1 MKNDQPQE
9 KCKALP
15 PPLVR
20 RPALHHTSTPFFS
33 FLGSLSF
40 TPPRELIKIYFPSLF
55 KGVGDGGGAQTILV
69 PSLPA
74 KMKILLILAKNSCSA
89 LLHIDLFQLNLFP
102 SYYIYFLF
110 TNGHDTDTVKVQV
123 KVQDSVG
130 LIYKFYKAIMKVSS
144 FWRGFS

>member
-55 KGVGDGGGAQTILV
+55 KGVEDGGGAQTILV

-74 KMKILLILAKNSCSA
+74 KMKILLILAKKSCSA
-89 LLHIDLFQLNLFP
+89 LFHIDLFQLDLFR
-102 SYYIYFLF
+102 SHYTYFLF
-110 TNGHDTDTVKVQV
+110 TNRHNTEKVQV
-123 KVQDSVG
+123 KVQNSVG
-130 LIYKFYKAIMKVSS
+130 LKYKFYKAIMKVSS